1 MTIPLNVVAIMKAKN
16 GQEAR
21 LHQLL
26 QGALPHFQ
34 QEPGCQA
41 YALLND
47 LEDPTRFIS
56 YESWDDEAA
65 LEAHMKAPTMTKL
78 KVDRTFV
85 TNIHLDPASS
95 KIVKSLIALCQDMQL
110 GCIVEG
116 VETAAELCALKNLGC
131 TWAQG
136 YLFSKPMRA
145 GDISAWLEG
154 EQLAK
159 VQAV

>member
-65 LEAHMKAPTMTKL
+65 LQAHMKAPTLTNAMSKL
-78 KVDRTFV
+78 EE
-85 TNIHLDPASS
+85 ILAEP
-95 KIVKSLIALCQDMQL
+95 MQQIRL
-110 GCIVEG
+110 
-116 VETAAELCALKNLGC
+116 
-131 TWAQG
+131 
-136 YLFSKPMRA
+136 S
-145 GDISAWLEG
+145 
-154 EQLAK
+154 QLPGST
-159 VQAV
+159 V